1 MARTRAIITETE
13 RKYISREVRVSEN
26 KRYQAISRVRDR
38 LEELRQDISLLE
50 KHHPQLLSELR
61 EIVYKDE
68 FKEDTRI

>member
-38 LEELRQDISLLE
+38 LEELRVDVSLLE
-50 KHHPQLLSELR
+50 TYHPQLLSELR
-61 EIVYKDE
+61 EIVYE
-68 FKEDTRI
+68 TEIEEDAIL

>member
-38 LEELRQDISLLE
+38 LEELRLDVSLLE

-61 EIVYKDE
+61 EIVYIE
-68 FKEDTRI
+68 GFEEDTRI

>member
-26 KRYQAISRVRDR
+26 RRYQAISRVRDR
-38 LEELRQDISLLE
+38 LEELRQDVSLLE

-61 EIVYKDE
+61 EIVYRE
-68 FKEDTRI
+68 GFEEDTRL